1 MRIGEIIRQYR
12 TEHGLS
18 LRAFASQSNISPSYV
33 RKLEMD
39 VENKSSITIPKI
51 SSIAKAMGLTPDEL
65 LAAMDDTTVDLRP
78 EKNPLPAN
86 IIPVPEMKK
95 VPMLG
100 AVACGEPIYMDEV
113 RGEYYPMDS
122 SIHAD
127 FCLRAQGDSMTGA
140 RIYDG
145 DIVFIQS
152 SPVVENG
159 QIAAVAIDDEATL
172 KYFYQYGDTVVL
184 RPANA
189 KYEEMTYSREDLDH
203 LRILGRAVAFQS
215 AL

>member
-1 MRIGEIIRQYR
+1 MGVNEIIKKRR
-12 TEHGLS
+12 HELGLTLADVADACS
-18 LRAFASQSNISPSYV
+18 VSEATVSRWENGHIANMKRSRIADLAKVLRISPSIIV
-33 RKLEMD
+33 GTE
-39 VENKSSITIPKI
+39 E
-51 SSIAKAMGLTPDEL
+51 TPSPSPIDNL
-65 LAAMDDTTVDLRP
+65 PSNIL
-78 EKNPLPAN
+78 PLPQT
-86 IIPVPEMKK
+86 KK

-122 SIHAD
+122 SIRAD
-127 FCLRAQGDSMTGA
+127 FCLKAQGDSMSGA

-152 SPVVENG
+152 SPEVENG
-159 QIAAVAIDDEATL
+159 QIAAVAVDDEATL

-184 RPANA
+184 RPANP
-189 KYEEMTYSREDLDH
+189 KYEEMTFERDDMNR
-203 LRILGRAVAFQS
+203 LRIFGRAVAFQS

>member
-1 MRIGEIIRQYR
+1 MGSRSMGEVIKA
-12 TEHGLS
+12 
-18 LRAFASQSNISPSYV
+18 LRLERNMTQEQFAKVFNISSSTVGMWENSKRSPSN
-33 RKLEMD
+33 EMQD
-39 VENKSSITIPKI
+39 
-51 SSIAKAMGLTPDEL
+51 SIADYFNVD
-65 LAAMDDTTVDLRP
+65 MDFLHGRTLIRNRVRDFGDHIP
-78 EKNPLPAN
+78 SN
-86 IIPVPEMKK
+86 IIPIPEMKK

-127 FCLRAQGDSMTGA
+127 FCLKARGDSMTGA